1 MCTPH
6 AQVLAFSGGQR
17 KEEDLTSALVAAVV
31 AARRQAG
38 TYGVETLGEPPLHFI
53 SALRYNRN
61 HS

>member
-6 AQVLAFSGGQR
+6 AQVLAFSEGQR
-17 KEEDLTSALVAAVV
+17 KEEDLTSALVAEEV
-31 AARRQAG
+31 AARREAR
-38 TYGVETLGEPPLHFI
+38 TYGVETSGEPPLHFM